1 MANINKHKFFLM
13 QILKD
18 IYSDIELANSLGFKG
33 GTALMFFYDLPRFS
47 VDLDFNLLD
56 LTKEKTV
63 YEKVRR
69 ILLKYGKIFDEALKF
84 YGPIIVL
91 DYGVGERKLKVE
103 ISNRQW
109 KNQYERKNLLGINME
124 VMVAPDM
131 FAHKLCALLD
141 REELTNRDIFD
152 SWFFMQ
158 KQMPINKE
166 IVETRMKMS
175 LADYIQKC
183 INHLEKMSDRGILN
197 GLGELMDE
205 EMKKFVRT
213 KLRTETISLLRF
225 YKEFPILAK
234 SV

>member
-152 SWFFMQ
+152 S
-158 KQMPINKE
+158 
-166 IVETRMKMS
+166 
-175 LADYIQKC
+175 
-183 INHLEKMSDRGILN
+183 
-197 GLGELMDE
+197 
-205 EMKKFVRT
+205 
-213 KLRTETISLLRF
+213 
-225 YKEFPILAK
+225 
-234 SV
+234 